1 MGFQSTKV
9 YDGFSTC
16 FRQWRADGTHC
27 KYLHGYDIS
36 IKVVY
41 EGELDDRNWVVD
53 FGRAKRSP
61 VLIDGMTL
69 KDWMDYMFDHTT
81 VIAVDDPALHEFE
94 KLNESGVIQLRVLPN
109 VGAEQFAKYI
119 YDKMSEWVK
128 EDTNKRCKIV
138 SVEVRE
144 HEKNSAIY
152 KP

>member
-1 MGFQSTKV
+1 MGFRSTKV

-16 FRQWRADGTHC
+16 FRQWRANGTHC

-36 IKVVY
+36 IRIIY
-41 EGELDDRNWVVD
+41 TGALDDRNWVVD

-69 KDWMDYMFDHTT
+69 KDWMGYMFDHTT
-81 VIAVDDPALHEFE
+81 IIAVDDPALHEFQ

-128 EDTNKRCKIV
+128 KDTNSRCKII
-138 SVEVRE
+138 SVEVME
-144 HEKNSAIY
+144 HNKNSAIY